1 MDPGS
6 VIGYVIELTFTYKI
20 QVITPYIMPN
30 KCRTASQPRL
40 KLYRAYEKIKT
51 ITIMLKTPII

>member
-6 VIGYVIELTFTYKI
+6 VIGNVIELTFTYKI

-30 KCRTASQPRL
+30 KCPTASQPRL
-40 KLYRAYEKIKT
+40 KVYRAYEKTKT
-51 ITIMLKTPII
+51 ITMIVKTPTI